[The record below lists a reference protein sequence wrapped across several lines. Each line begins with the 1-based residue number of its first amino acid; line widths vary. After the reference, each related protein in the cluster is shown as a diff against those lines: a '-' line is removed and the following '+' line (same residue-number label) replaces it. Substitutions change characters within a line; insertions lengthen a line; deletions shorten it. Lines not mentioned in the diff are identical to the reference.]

1 MQQSEMSP
9 GLLPAIRDLFLSHRS
24 SDKAVARQLVADVEA
39 EVHGNRTLLTWFDEA
54 EIRPG
59 QSIPGQI
66 ERGLEI
72 SRFVGLLMTPSYFE
86 SSSGWTD
93 AEWHAALHS
102 DPDNRSGRVIP
113 LLVKDCPYIPF
124 LLRHLDAID
133 LRGDRYEEGL
143 RRLISVLRNE
153 PLPRPVS
160 HRGQLITPRGRID
173 RSTLVAERAIPDA
186 DPDVVSER
194 LYCNL
199 LPIDRLPTYVYA
211 APIASSLY
219 RIRADGTPALPTK
232 EMLRNAIRTAQMNRD
247 HAYMPA
253 FRVFEDR
260 IVTFHDPEGSES
272 PLSAII
278 EPGSDV
284 DAYPC
289 EELLQDEDSRNI
301 VVSLLNMA
309 LSRHM
314 NRVGLVIDDVKQG
327 RYFFPPRNGG
337 ESTITWRPRSAR
349 ATRTV
354 AKPMVANG
362 QTQFWRHLGAYMKI
376 MYLTS
381 RLYLFIKPTW
391 VLTSDGVHV
400 LTGPDVGKRVIK
412 WTGAERNLQVLFHVR
427 FWTTILKLGPG
438 PLSIRAGD
446 QRVEIASV
454 PAMIQLPYGIAFDQ
468 KDLMAQLEEEAEL
481 LAEEEDELA
490 DAAAVAELSQSQEVL
505 GDPDNNEYD
514 EDDFSEFA
522 FEEDSDAE

>member
-1 MQQSEMSP
+1 MQQPEMSAHT
-9 GLLPAIRDLFLSHRS
+9 LPESRDLFLSHRS
-24 SDKAVARQLVADVEA
+24 SDKGVARQIVADIEA
-39 EVHGNRTLLTWFDEA
+39 EAYGNRTLITWFDEA

-72 SRFVGLLMTPSYFE
+72 SRFVGLVMTPSYFE

-102 DPDNRSGRVIP
+102 DPDNRSGRIIP
-113 LLVKDCPYIPF
+113 LLVTDCPYIPY

-133 LRGDRYEEGL
+133 LRGDHYGEGI
-143 RRLISVLRNE
+143 RRLIAVLRNE
-153 PLPRPVS
+153 PLPRPVA

-186 DPDVVSER
+186 DPDVISER

-199 LPIDRLPTYVYA
+199 LPIERLPACVYA
-211 APIASSLY
+211 APIALALY
-219 RIRADGTPALPTK
+219 RTRADGTLALPTK
-232 EMLRNAIRTAQMNRD
+232 DVLRNQIRAAQKDQERP
-247 HAYMPA
+247 YMPA

-260 IVTFHDPEGSES
+260 IITFHDPEGGES

-278 EPGSDV
+278 EPGGEV
-284 DAYPC
+284 DTYSC
-289 EELLQDEDSRNI
+289 EELLQDEESRN
-301 VVSLLNMA
+301 VVISLLNMA

-314 NRVGLVIDDVKQG
+314 NRAGLVIDEVKRG
-327 RYFFPPRNGG
+327 RYFFPPKNGG
-337 ESTITWRPRSAR
+337 ESTIMWRPRSAR

-362 QTQFWRHLGAYMKI
+362 RTQFWRHLGAYMKI
-376 MYLTS
+376 MYLAS

-391 VLTSDGVHV
+391 VLTSDGVQV

-427 FWTTILKLGPG
+427 FWTTILKVGPG

-481 LAEEEDELA
+481 LAEEEDALA
-490 DAAAVAELSQSQEVL
+490 DAAAEVELAQSQGIL
-505 GDPDNNEYD
+505 GDPDDNEYD
-514 EDDFSEFA
+514 GDEFPEFA